1 MTRSGRR
8 RDRDGTPGLH
18 RRDDAAAGRLG
29 HPPRRHV
36 DGAIPAVPVVAQ
48 PPRPTAVARDRAE
61 RERQWALQQQVW
73 EMERQIW
80 DEQLSDE
87 EREARRQARERAAEV
102 RREARRRLGLPEEEK
117 PS

>member
-1 MTRSGRR
+1 MASQASIAVPALPPVVWAILIPAIAMGPFLLLVWWLNR
-8 RDRDGTPGLH
+8 RDR
-18 RRDDAAAGRLG
+18 RRW
-29 HPPRRHV
+29 
-36 DGAIPAVPVVAQ
+36 
-48 PPRPTAVARDRAE
+48 AREQAE

-102 RREARRRLGLPEEEK
+102 RREARRRLGLPEEEG